1 MLSGRCAVPDSW
13 TRISRI
19 ERIFD
24 SSRRFCF
31 PTDYTDFHRF
41 LTPRE
46 VFAVS
51 LSEYRCLQRRESVQ
65 ICEIC
70 GRLFL
75 NHIAKIQHF
84 IFPTH
89 RCSLLLTD
97 THRLSLI
104 NIRVLPNGRKYRI
117 LAEDWTPCCS
127 WCIHSSATAR
137 RAGCILLSISSDG
150 LLPRPGRNP
159 ENRAG
164 LTPAWCNFV
173 NPFSIML
180 SVECWILN
188 TNLSNLTNLSFSRNW
203 TRITRMTR
211 IWPLNSYDSFDSCNS
226 CSEKTIRNSCS
237 VKTVRNSRAEKYLL
251 GLCFINMILSHR
263 KYDT

>member
-41 LTPRE
+41 LTPRG

-75 NHIAKIQHF
+75 NHNAKIQHF

-104 NIRVLPNGRKYRI
+104 KIRVLPNGRKYRI
-117 LAEDWTPCCS
+117 LAGDWTPCSSC
-127 WCIHSSATAR
+127 CIHSSATAR

-180 SVECWILN
+180 NFPTDLTDFHRFSTPSEFLLWALVRVPVACNKIICVNLWNLWETKNNVEC
-188 TNLSNLTNLSFSRNW
+188 
-203 TRITRMTR
+203 
-211 IWPLNSYDSFDSCNS
+211 
-226 CSEKTIRNSCS
+226 
-237 VKTVRNSRAEKYLL
+237 YLL